1 MSDDASEDKFECVWD
16 EEKRASI
23 IKKHGIDF
31 ADISRIFHH
40 NIIEDY
46 DSRHSEEED
55 RWRVLGLLDG
65 KVVFCVYTQ
74 REGKRRIITA
84 RLGTDTEKMVYFSR
98 FWFDPI

>member
-16 EEKRASI
+16 EEKRAAN
-23 IKKHGIDF
+23 IKKHGIEF
-31 ADISRIFHH
+31 ADISRIFRY

-65 KVVFCVYTQ
+65 EVVFCVYTQ
-74 REGKRRIITA
+74 RENRRRIITA
-84 RLGTDTEKMVYFSR
+84 RLGTVTE
-98 FWFDPI
+98 